1 MKEAMLAFYYYPQ
14 WLYISTT
21 RFIKLYS
28 ESLTQFPLKLQS
40 VPRFILVTTLSV
52 LALFIS
58 WLHLTIVFLESISI
72 KLILKP
78 QQYSSIF
85 IVGAPRSGTTRMHKL
100 MAADED
106 KFTAMKMWELFFA
119 PSILLKIIFRSMGQI
134 DSLFGAPFY
143 KLIKGL
149 ENRLYKNF
157 NNIHALSFFNIEED
171 ALILYHLF
179 SCYHL
184 SFLLG
189 KENSYNHLNTGKD
202 VPKAVWVYYKT
213 CIDNHM
219 ILNPNKIYLS
229 KNPFFSG
236 SLNALSIYFQQINF
250 IHLSRDINEMSP
262 SFLSLKRFLSKVFY
276 GQEPSK
282 EKYREINK
290 TLAFWNEAPK
300 ENTSQLKVFSAA
312 YTDLKYKPD
321 RLMESCYQFLNL
333 PFEAQFKK
341 YMQDEAE
348 ASKNYQS
355 KHSYSAEEFGV

>member
-1 MKEAMLAFYYYPQ
+1 MLAFYYYPQ
-14 WLYISTT
+14 WLWISTS
-21 RFIKLYS
+21 RFTKLYTESIS
-28 ESLTQFPLKLQS
+28 EFPLKLQS

-78 QQYSSIF
+78 QQYSSVF

-100 MAADED
+100 MAADEG

-119 PSILLKIIFRSMGQI
+119 PSILQKILFKSVGQV
-134 DSLFGAPFY
+134 DTLFGAPFY
-143 KLIKGL
+143 KMIVSI

-157 NNIHALSFFNIEED
+157 NNIHSLSFFNIEED
-171 ALILYHLF
+171 ALILHHLF

-189 KENSYNHLNTGKD
+189 KENSYTHLNYDKR
-202 VPKAVWVYYKT
+202 VPKVVWAYYKI
-213 CIDNHM
+213 CVDNHM
-219 ILNPNKIYLS
+219 VLNRDKIYLS

-236 SLNALSIYFQQINF
+236 SLGSLTDIFEEVNF
-250 IHLSRDINEMSP
+250 IHMQRDVKEMAP
-262 SFLSLKRFLSKVFY
+262 SFFSLKRFLSKVFY
-276 GQEPSK
+276 GVEPSK

-300 ENTSQLKVFSAA
+300 ENTNQLKVFSAA

-348 ASKNYQS
+348 ASKYYQS